1 MVTRKALFE
10 QFSYD
15 NGDSFYIAH
24 NNASFCTAFQL
35 LESLV
40 GLPMTLSFE
49 MGSIL
54 NIEKQAKNGFL
65 RSSDLAFKPS
75 ELFPSIYLENKL
87 KALEIKIF
95 HEALPLKTFLVPANR
110 QIRQVLSEYLRWPV
124 LKQLIISEVLK
135 YEVVEEKMFTV
146 VGTEYVQQQTKI
158 PYKIRK
164 GNGTNEL
171 IENNL
176 MLFEAAG
183 GNADIE
189 EVLESLRT
197 HLKKNKFKPK
207 PKKRT
212 PKKKIKPKSPTT
224 LQDSTEES
232 TLTGS
237 SRGTPPNRTFLIRY
251 ANFGRNVE
259 VIEQFDEGETQLIES
274 PDLGTILNLIIE
286 QILHDFVDHKTYYKK
301 KDNEWYLG
309 KEIKTGIRGAG
320 ITIEEENEIRSIW
333 QLSWVLDAGLTR
345 IVEKEDYTKLINAE
359 SAKRVGQT
367 NPNAPTTTTTTTT
380 TTTQNNGTTPNNEE
394 ELVEDNESEQP
405 YYKKWWRKR
414 SEKDERKSGELVDGP
429 WESIPAAVE
438 IKRII
443 KDARQQLKVYEK
455 DVTPRKVWK
464 DIFKNK
470 CTFDALKSKIAF
482 KQYILQQHKY
492 EPYQRVQY
500 ADIADVLKNCTI

>member
-10 QFSYD
+10 QFSYN

-35 LESLV
+35 IESLV

-54 NIEKQAKNGFL
+54 NIAKQAKKGIL

-75 ELFPSIYLENKL
+75 ELFPSIYLKNKL
-87 KALEIKIF
+87 KALEIEID
-95 HEALPLKTFLVPANR
+95 HEDLPSKTYLVPANR

-124 LKQLIISEVLK
+124 LKQLIIAKVLN
-135 YEVVEEKMFTV
+135 YEVVEENMFTV
-146 VGTEYVQQQTKI
+146 VGTEYVQQQTGI
-158 PYKIRK
+158 PYRIRK
-164 GNGTNEL
+164 DNRTNDL

-183 GNADIE
+183 GKPDS
-189 EVLESLRT
+189 EVLMALRA
-197 HLKKNKFKPK
+197 HLKRNKFDPKPK
-207 PKKRT
+207 PKKKTPKKKIKPKKKT

-224 LQDSTEES
+224 ILPDST
-232 TLTGS
+232 
-237 SRGTPPNRTFLIRY
+237 N
-251 ANFGRNVE
+251 
-259 VIEQFDEGETQLIES
+259 
-274 PDLGTILNLIIE
+274 
-286 QILHDFVDHKTYYKK
+286 
-301 KDNEWYLG
+301 
-309 KEIKTGIRGAG
+309 
-320 ITIEEENEIRSIW
+320 
-333 QLSWVLDAGLTR
+333 
-345 IVEKEDYTKLINAE
+345 
-359 SAKRVGQT
+359 
-367 NPNAPTTTTTTTT
+367 T
-380 TTTQNNGTTPNNEE
+380 TTTQNNGTTPNKLKQKNKKDGETKSGD
-394 ELVEDNESEQP
+394 DNEFDAETKQVDVFD
-405 YYKKWWRKR
+405 
-414 SEKDERKSGELVDGP
+414 DEEGDLFPNSVNMLDG
-429 WESIPAAVE
+429 IPAYTE
-438 IKRII
+438 IEGII

-470 CTFDALKSKIAF
+470 CTFDALQSKIAF

>member
-54 NIEKQAKNGFL
+54 NIEKQAKNGLL

-87 KALEIKIF
+87 KALEIKID
-95 HEALPLKTFLVPANR
+95 HEELPLKTFLVPANR

-164 GNGTNEL
+164 GNGTNAL

-183 GNADIE
+183 GKPDSK
-189 EVLESLRT
+189 VLKTLRA

-212 PKKKIKPKSPTT
+212 PKKKIKPKLFQPFWIARIT
-224 LQDSTEES
+224 LEM
-232 TLTGS
+232 
-237 SRGTPPNRTFLIRY
+237 
-251 ANFGRNVE
+251 
-259 VIEQFDEGETQLIES
+259 
-274 PDLGTILNLIIE
+274 
-286 QILHDFVDHKTYYKK
+286 KK
-301 KDNEWYLG
+301 
-309 KEIKTGIRGAG
+309 
-320 ITIEEENEIRSIW
+320 
-333 QLSWVLDAGLTR
+333 
-345 IVEKEDYTKLINAE
+345 
-359 SAKRVGQT
+359 GQM
-367 NPNAPTTTTTTTT
+367 
-380 TTTQNNGTTPNNEE
+380 
-394 ELVEDNESEQP
+394 L
-405 YYKKWWRKR
+405 
-414 SEKDERKSGELVDGP
+414 
-429 WESIPAAVE
+429 
-438 IKRII
+438 
-443 KDARQQLKVYEK
+443 
-455 DVTPRKVWK
+455 
-464 DIFKNK
+464 
-470 CTFDALKSKIAF
+470 
-482 KQYILQQHKY
+482 
-492 EPYQRVQY
+492 
-500 ADIADVLKNCTI
+500 